1 MGFAGKSAKAI
12 IPVDV
17 AKAAAPRHNTVAK
30 SFIMSTALGTETRNE
45 ICENYLDI
53 IHFGKIVV
61 INEIFY
67 SHQILMGKLELDS
80 V

>member
-1 MGFAGKSAKAI
+1 MGFAGKSARAK

-30 SFIMSTALGTETRNE
+30 SFIMSTTLGSETKNE

-53 IHFGKIVV
+53 IHLGKIVV
-61 INEIFY
+61 VYEIF
-67 SHQILMGKLELDS
+67 IAIKF
-80 V
+80 